1 MARPFAVVTGA
12 STGIGYELAKCC
24 VEDGFDLVVAADEPG
39 IHPTARDLQ
48 AMGAKVDALQADLAQ
63 PDGVEKLYAAVGG
76 RLSTPSSPTP
86 AAASGK
92 ASWIRISTTSCGW

>member
-39 IHPTARDLQ
+39 IHPAR
-48 AMGAKVDALQADLAQ
+48 A
-63 PDGVEKLYAAVGG
+63 
-76 RLSTPSSPTP
+76 
-86 AAASGK
+86 
-92 ASWIRISTTSCGW
+92 